1 MFEFETVYEIVEI
14 APNGARSAVKEWW
27 SHDKEEIEK
36 KAIELAN
43 QNPANKYEV
52 IGW

>member
-1 MFEFETVYEIVEI
+1 MFGTVYEIVEI
-14 APNGARSAVKEWW
+14 SPNGDRNAVKEWW
-27 SHDKEEIEK
+27 SHDRNEIEK
-36 KAIELAN
+36 KASELSA